1 MDTKQAALTAP
12 NTVHISQLTPLTLV
26 SPLHINIGDWLGVI
40 RLVSVAS
47 IGLQDNKLSHPLS
60 PVSQVH
66 QVQTCD
72 FALWP
77 VSPACHAA
85 KLIPNTRRE
94 RGGKVMRNADFV
106 WKSPW
111 FYSSLWNSFL
121 CPHHGFQ
128 CYTSHIHTSALLP
141 LPSKTKQTSDWSM
154 WSIVT
159 SHRIMTIVTRA
170 CHTVSQSETDPLQV
184 SRCDIGG
191 RQCPHL

>member
-12 NTVHISQLTPLTLV
+12 NTVHVSALTPLTLV

-47 IGLQDNKLSHPLS
+47 IRLQDNKLSHPLS

-85 KLIPNTRRE
+85 TLIPNTRRQRE
-94 RGGKVMRNADFV
+94 EGKWWEMRILSENLLDFT
-106 WKSPW
+106 SY
-111 FYSSLWNSFL
+111 FGNSFL
-121 CPHHGFQ
+121 SLVTVIQ
-128 CYTSHIHTSALLP
+128 CYTSALLP
-141 LPSKTKQTSDWSM
+141 LPSKNKTNKWLIHVIHRHITHHRWS
-154 WSIVT
+154 W
-159 SHRIMTIVTRA
+159 
-170 CHTVSQSETDPLQV
+170 Q
-184 SRCDIGG
+184 
-191 RQCPHL
+191 